1 MSGFEVA
8 GVILGAIPL
17 LISAL
22 EHYRSGKGAAS
33 SFIKFHG
40 HLDTLIFR
48 LKLQRTFFYLDILE
62 LLRVANVGQLGR
74 SGDPTEELC
83 HAILGKADTARTIA
97 SFLGPLYETFLE
109 ILSRY
114 EACLKTIAGRLGHLM
129 RISEVRTCPPT

>member
-17 LISAL
+17 LISTL

-62 LLRVANVGQLGR
+62 LLRVANVGELGR
-74 SGDPTEELC
+74 SGDPTEETMPC
-83 HAILGKADTARTIA
+83 YFGQGRYRKDDCVFSR
-97 SFLGPLYETFLE
+97 PLIRDL
-109 ILSRY
+109 
-114 EACLKTIAGRLGHLM
+114 
-129 RISEVRTCPPT
+129 P